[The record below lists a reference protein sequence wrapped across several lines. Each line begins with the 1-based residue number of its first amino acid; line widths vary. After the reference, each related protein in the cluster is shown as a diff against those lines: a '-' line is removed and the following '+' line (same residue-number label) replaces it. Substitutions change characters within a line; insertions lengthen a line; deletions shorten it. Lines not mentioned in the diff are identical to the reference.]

1 MRPYTEQE
9 LPIMDRIDD
18 GLFAITGHY
27 RNGILLSP
35 IIGRDIAI
43 GCYLVPNQIFITHF
57 QRLGGKH
64 MKCMINGDP
73 FTFDKEQSIQDV
85 LLALELDPKRVI
97 VEYNDTLI
105 KQDDYHSHTV
115 RQDDKLELLEFVGGG

>member
-1 MRPYTEQE
+1 
-9 LPIMDRIDD
+9 
-18 GLFAITGHY
+18 
-27 RNGILLSP
+27 
-35 IIGRDIAI
+35 
-43 GCYLVPNQIFITHF
+43 
-57 QRLGGKH
+57 

-105 KQDDYHSHTV
+105 KQDDYHSHGKT
-115 RQDDKLELLEFVGGG
+115 RR

>member
-1 MRPYTEQE
+1 
-9 LPIMDRIDD
+9 
-18 GLFAITGHY
+18 
-27 RNGILLSP
+27 
-35 IIGRDIAI
+35 
-43 GCYLVPNQIFITHF
+43 
-57 QRLGGKH
+57 

-115 RQDDKLELLEFVGGG
+115 RQDGKLELLEFVGGG